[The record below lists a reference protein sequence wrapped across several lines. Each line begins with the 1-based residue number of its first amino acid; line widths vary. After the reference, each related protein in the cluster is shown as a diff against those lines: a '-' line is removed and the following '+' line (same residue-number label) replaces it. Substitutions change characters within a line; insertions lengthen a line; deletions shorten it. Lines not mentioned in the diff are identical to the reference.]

1 MPGTT
6 TTVIEFLLCARL
18 WAGSYICTISWN
30 PQFTEGAMRLR
41 EAKLFAQGQTVS
53 VRQSRDCTPGH
64 LGNLGSDQ
72 QCGLALPF
80 LVLAPQDS
88 MGIHGACR
96 ARVGNAATC
105 GRSLSQALCS
115 GRQTPPHP
123 PASARLPTGFQGKY
137 HPHHPDGETETR
149 KGRVTFQRSLG
160 QRLER
165 PRFEPRSGW
174 PQSVLHS
181 TQGL

>member
-18 WAGSYICTISWN
+18 WADSYIGTISWN
-30 PQFTEGAMRLR
+30 PQFTEGATRLR
-41 EAKLFAQGQTVS
+41 EAKLFVQGQTVS

-88 MGIHGACR
+88 TGIHGARR
-96 ARVGNAATC
+96 AGVGNAATC

-115 GRQTPPHP
+115 GRQNPPTSSLANRAPREVP
-123 PASARLPTGFQGKY
+123 PPSSRWG
-137 HPHHPDGETETR
+137 DGDSER
-149 KGRVTFQRSLG
+149 KGDFPKVS
-160 QRLER
+160 
-165 PRFEPRSGW
+165 W
-174 PQSVLHS
+174 PAV
-181 TQGL
+181 GEAKI